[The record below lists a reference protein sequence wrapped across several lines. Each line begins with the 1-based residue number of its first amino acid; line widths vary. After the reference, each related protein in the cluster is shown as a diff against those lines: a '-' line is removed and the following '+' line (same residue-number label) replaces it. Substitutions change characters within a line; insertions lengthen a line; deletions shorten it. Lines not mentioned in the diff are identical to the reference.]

1 MNLRYASG
9 YLVLLLHF
17 AFIIGY
23 IGYILYAQITQRYL
37 NIVFCVLGGLVATSI
52 VFDGCFLTQLEQY
65 LWDDEDWKGLTY
77 TAYKKFLGVETDL
90 ETLKYSFMIGV
101 SLFYITF
108 INRIRLH
115 KNSVSGRYF
124 DYVMS
129 IK

>member
-1 MNLRYASG
+1 MNLRYSSG
-9 YLVLLLHF
+9 YIVLLLHF

-23 IGYILYAQITQRYL
+23 IGYILYAEITQRYL
-37 NIVFCVLGGLVATSI
+37 NIVFCVLGGLLMSSI

-77 TAYKKFLGVETDL
+77 TAYKHFLGVETDL